1 MRSKEFQTLTR
12 ADGIIITIIAEI
24 FEVIRNEQRV
34 KKQSSKGRKSS
45 SSFLWGAVMPAD
57 GNVRLDLFDETKT
70 SNHRPLAR
78 NGVCKRLTEVRH
90 KLS

>member
-1 MRSKEFQTLTR
+1 
-12 ADGIIITIIAEI
+12 
-24 FEVIRNEQRV
+24 
-34 KKQSSKGRKSS
+34 
-45 SSFLWGAVMPAD
+45 MPAD